1 MDNEKRV
8 IIAFALSFVL
18 LLIWRVMF
26 VTTPP
31 PPKESSSGAQQTTAQ
46 KAAGENALEKAAAKP
61 EAPKVPPPPQIP
73 VVKGQ
78 QAQDIVVESDLY
90 RITFSTR
97 GGVVKS
103 WILKKYDDA
112 NGKPLNVVDP
122 AACKQLGY
130 PMSLRTADDSL
141 NQRVNQALYAAQPSG
156 GTLHAPTTLEFTYS
170 DGHVQVQKKFA
181 FGPDYTVKG
190 SVSVA
195 QDQHY
200 VPVRVAWLGGFGD
213 HSVPEEEHFAQSKV
227 AYETNA
233 KLQSTDLH
241 KIENELTKSGPLEFA
256 GIEDRYFAG
265 IFFPESS
272 DQVFGAGH
280 STWKPENWKKK
291 ELPQA
296 GYMELGSSVAQ
307 PVKFSLFVA
316 PKSLDVL
323 DATHPPLTGLVDFGW
338 FSIIAKPLFFGL
350 RYIYDNWV
358 HNYGWAIVILTIFL
372 NMALFPLKLK
382 SIRSAQEM
390 QRIAPLV
397 KSIQDRYK
405 QYKFNDP
412 RKARMNQEVMKLYQE
427 HGINPLGGCL
437 PMLPQLPILYGF
449 YESLETPFAFRHA
462 PWILWIKDL
471 SQPDTFHIMGQPVPI
486 LVIIMIVSMFIMQ
499 LMTPMMMTDPK
510 QKRMMYIMP
519 LVFGFMFIH
528 LASGLVLYFL
538 AANLVGIGQQLLI
551 NHFITPKRPPLQ
563 PGKAVESKA

>member
-18 LLIWRVMF
+18 LLIWRVAF

-31 PPKESSSGAQQTTAQ
+31 PPKKSSSGAQQ
-46 KAAGENALEKAAAKP
+46 AAGQKEPEKAAAKP
-61 EAPKVPPPPQIP
+61 EAPKVPPPPQIA
-73 VVKGQ
+73 VVQGQ
-78 QAQDIVVESDLY
+78 QAQDIVVENDLY

-97 GGVVKS
+97 GAVVKS

-112 NGKPLNVVDP
+112 HGKPLDVVEP
-122 AACKQLGY
+122 AAGKQLGY
-130 PMSLRTADDSL
+130 PMSLRVADDSL
-141 NQRVNQALYAAQPSG
+141 NQKINQALYVAQPSAAN
-156 GTLHAPTTLEFTYS
+156 LRAPATLEFTYS

-181 FGPDYTVKG
+181 FGPDYSMKA

-195 QDQHY
+195 RDQHY
-200 VPVRVAWLGGFGD
+200 VPVRVAWVGGFGD
-213 HSVPEEEHFAQSKV
+213 HSLPENMEFSQSKV
-227 AYETNA
+227 AYEIND
-233 KLQSTDLH
+233 KLETTDLH
-241 KIENELTKSGPLEFA
+241 KIEKELTKSGPLDFA

-265 IFFPESS
+265 IFFPESG
-272 DQVFGAGH
+272 DQVFGAGY
-280 STWKPENWKKK
+280 STWKPENWKGK
-291 ELPQA
+291 EPPKA
-296 GYMELGSSVAQ
+296 GYMEMGSSVAQ

-316 PKSLDVL
+316 SKDLEIL
-323 DATHPPLTGLVDFGW
+323 DATHPALGGLVDFGW
-338 FSIIAKPLFFGL
+338 FSIIAKPLFIAL
-350 RYIYDNWV
+350 HYIYDHWV
-358 HNYGWAIVILTIFL
+358 HNYGWAIVILTIIL
-372 NMALFPLKLK
+372 NMAFFPLKLK

-449 YESLETPFAFRHA
+449 YESLEAPFAFRHA

-471 SQPDTFHIMGQPVPI
+471 SQPDPSRIMGLPIPI
-486 LVIIMIVSMFIMQ
+486 LPVIMIISMFIMQ
-499 LMTPMMMTDPK
+499 LMTPMMMTDPN

-519 LVFGFMFIH
+519 IVFGIMFIE
-528 LASGLVLYFL
+528 LPSGLVLYFL
-538 AANLVGIGQQLLI
+538 AANLVGIGQQLFI
-551 NHFITPKRPPLQ
+551 NRFITPKQPPLG
-563 PGKAVESKA
+563 PAKTAESKA